1 MKTPDDQMD
10 LDTEYDNLRVANFK
24 IKCLIEDRKYW
35 LPELCEYIEAVE
47 RVHRCLKEYHSKSK
61 LKVIQ

>member
-24 IKCLIEDRKYW
+24 IMCLVEDGKYL
-35 LPELCEYIEAVE
+35 LPEL
-47 RVHRCLKEYHSKSK
+47 
-61 LKVIQ
+61 

>member
-47 RVHRCLKEYHSKSK
+47 RVHRCLKEYH
-61 LKVIQ
+61 